1 LSWGDSTCSG
11 TEWGTCSWEEIPAVL
26 EPGVGQNTTL
36 KAEVGGSQ
44 SCAYRHVSAR
54 TALYVNDGK
63 QGSEASISYPT
74 CDPKPDPVSVKVPWE
89 APWGK
94 IGDELTV
101 TVVAQVP
108 AATAMRCSFD
118 YIYTY
123 EASGSQPEQYNPPVQ
138 PEQTDLKIPSS
149 AARSYAEK
157 CGPCGGS
164 DSGVRFSDISG
175 EVALRPDCRE
185 NAWKVA
191 EYATIPCVD
200 DHVRTGEDSSAI
212 LSFEDMTTYVMK
224 PETEIILDVLPQKDA
239 SVTLVSGNIW
249 EKVKKMIREGQM
261 EVRMSQAVMGIKGTT
276 VVCEETGNT
285 STLKV
290 LEGTAS
296 FTSKATGE
304 EILVNAGEM
313 ATATENGL
321 SQPQSFD
328 VDAEKKAWEKLAT
341 EPENT
346 GTETATS
353 EVIFNNWNMGSVE
366 NSPSCNPS
374 FTITEPYMITYV
386 DTYHWNY
393 GRGTEEAGPITIRCT
408 DGVMEYTWLA
418 ETKPGQG
425 GVPNAWWIIHPNWAI
440 PAGTYE
446 IVDSDADTWSQNS
459 ESKGCGF
466 SRVEGYPVDEKI
478 LYGD

>member
-1 LSWGDSTCSG
+1 
-11 TEWGTCSWEEIPAVL
+11 
-26 EPGVGQNTTL
+26 
-36 KAEVGGSQ
+36 
-44 SCAYRHVSAR
+44 
-54 TALYVNDGK
+54 
-63 QGSEASISYPT
+63 
-74 CDPKPDPVSVKVPWE
+74 
-89 APWGK
+89 
-94 IGDELTV
+94 
-101 TVVAQVP
+101 
-108 AATAMRCSFD
+108 
-118 YIYTY
+118 
-123 EASGSQPEQYNPPVQ
+123 
-138 PEQTDLKIPSS
+138 
-149 AARSYAEK
+149 
-157 CGPCGGS
+157 
-164 DSGVRFSDISG
+164 
-175 EVALRPDCRE
+175 
-185 NAWKVA
+185 
-191 EYATIPCVD
+191 
-200 DHVRTGEDSSAI
+200 
-212 LSFEDMTTYVMK
+212 
-224 PETEIILDVLPQKDA
+224 
-239 SVTLVSGNIW
+239 
-249 EKVKKMIREGQM
+249 
-261 EVRMSQAVMGIKGTT
+261 MSQAVMGIKGTT
-276 VVCEETGNT
+276 VVCEETGST

-328 VDAEKKAWEKLAT
+328 VDAEKNAWEKLAT

-346 GTETATS
+346 GTENATS
-353 EVIFNNWNMGSVE
+353 EVIFNNWNMGSAE

-374 FTITEPYMITYV
+374 FTISEPYMITYV

-393 GRGTEEAGPITIRCT
+393 GKGTEEGGIITIRCN
-408 DGVMEYTWLA
+408 DDMMEYTWPV

-446 IVDSDADTWSQNS
+446 IVDSDTDTWSQNS